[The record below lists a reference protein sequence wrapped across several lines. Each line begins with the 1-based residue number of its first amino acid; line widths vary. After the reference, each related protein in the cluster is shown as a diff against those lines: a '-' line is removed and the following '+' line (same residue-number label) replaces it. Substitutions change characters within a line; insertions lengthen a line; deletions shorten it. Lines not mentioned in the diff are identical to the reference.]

1 MIQSIAD
8 GRKED
13 GNRSIADKIIKRLH
27 DLDKTIENNQ
37 GRWAW
42 ELLQNAKDS
51 IAEDNN
57 RTVSVQIQLDDNSV
71 EFRHNG
77 AHFTL
82 QDVRGLIN
90 QISSKEME
98 EGQQTQKTGR
108 FGTGFLTTYLLSRVI
123 QVKGILETEN
133 NIFSKFEF
141 PLDRQGKTTKK
152 LIPKIDNS
160 WKEFENSLNE
170 IDANYDKN
178 QFNTSFCYHLETDK
192 QKEIAKIGVEEFS
205 KLVPFVLAFIPK
217 IVRVEIID
225 NTTNNITIFERNQEL
240 IDGLI
245 VPISKKK
252 NAEKTNV
259 LILSASDD
267 KVKIATE
274 IEETERG
281 YSVKSIEKFP
291 KLFCDFPL
299 IGSEDFHF
307 PVIVNSF
314 FFNPQTERD
323 GVWLKGSDDT
333 EVKENQKLLE
343 KAVELYKNLIS
354 KVAEGHFFDLYN
366 LAETKMPSTNEKY
379 FDEKWYKDFI
389 QKPLREFIYNAKIV
403 DIEGES
409 SEKKTIEELWFPM
422 KSFTKPVK
430 EKIWQFV
437 FDLYPN
443 VVCKRTHLHNW
454 CDIYWDNRKTINYQ
468 ILVNSLAKLE
478 NIHKLSQA
486 LKKSEDDTLDWLNL
500 FGNFILEDDSNLA
513 LFEKDAIIPNQNGI
527 FKKKIHLYSDE
538 IQDDELMD
546 IIELLGEDWKDILRH
561 DSINFGTYSSKY
573 KKDIAVKITEEL
585 KNPYNSDDVVK
596 AISLLSEWFENNPA
610 LAKDLF
616 EQLYSKRAE
625 LFMNTIKDKESL
637 YKVMRN
643 CTNLSKLA
651 EVVKAIGDNPKI
663 IESFEKAE
671 EVTKLLQEF
680 NANNISDLKKMLI
693 SAQNISRNNS
703 KILITQETLL
713 SLGVTSIEELE
724 DALKDKNIADQFIHT
739 STPTLQMF
747 LSVQRLIKR
756 AKDHVLQHLKTLPEY
771 DCSECEELATTV
783 IGGIKKDGLPI
794 YVVVRPSDN
803 REVIV
808 YYSSEKDTLDNP
820 NAELWIENGID
831 KPKHLTLG
839 KILKITGINRI
850 PV

>member
-51 IAEDNN
+51 IAEDSK
-57 RTVSVQIQLDDNSV
+57 RTVSVQIQLDENSV

-77 AHFTL
+77 AHFTE

-90 QISSKEME
+90 QISSKEIE

-123 QVKGILETEN
+123 QVKGIVETAN
-133 NIFSKFEF
+133 KDFYKFVF
-141 PLDRQGKTTKK
+141 PLDREGTTTPQ
-152 LIPKIDNS
+152 LILKIENSWNEFDNSVKKIDAS
-160 WKEFENSLNE
+160 
-170 IDANYDKN
+170 YDKTE
-178 QFNTSFCYHLETDK
+178 FNTSFCYQLKTEK

-259 LILSASDD
+259 LILYASDD

-281 YSVKSIEKFP
+281 YSVKSIESFP

-333 EVKENQKLLE
+333 EVVENQKLLE
-343 KAVELYKNLIS
+343 NAVELYKNLIS

-389 QKPLREFIYNAKIV
+389 QKPIREFIYKAKIV
-403 DIEGES
+403 ETENDKVLLGDVYFPDPDL
-409 SEKKTIEELWFPM
+409 KEENRD
-422 KSFTKPVK
+422 
-430 EKIWQFV
+430 KIWKFSS
-437 FDLYPN
+437 DLKVNKLPSKQHIHKWAELIWKD
-443 VVCKRTHLHNW
+443 CKRVNIAELVANVQAKANITEL
-454 CDIYWDNRKTINYQ
+454 INT
-468 ILVNSLAKLE
+468 LE
-478 NIHKLSQA
+478 IDEKESFV
-486 LKKSEDDTLDWLNL
+486 WLNKCIE
-500 FGNFILEDDSNLA
+500 FIYEIGGQNYFDNNTL
-513 LFEKDAIIPNQNGI
+513 IPNQEGA
-527 FKKKIHLYSDE
+527 FKKRKELSRDE
-538 IQDDELMD
+538 IEDETLKEIAYLVGYNYYKELIHKDIYFESSYTTTTMQNVANEITKKLNKDDENNDKNRVLA
-546 IIELLGEDWKDILRH
+546 IIKL
-561 DSINFGTYSSKY
+561 T
-573 KKDIAVKITEEL
+573 
-585 KNPYNSDDVVK
+585 
-596 AISLLSEWFENNPA
+596 EWFESNPEA
-610 LAKDLF
+610 GKKF
-616 EQLYSKRAE
+616 FAE
-625 LFMNTIKDKESL
+625 LYRRKEKLLVDTIEDKENL
-637 YKVMRN
+637 YRVLRSKIP
-643 CTNLSKLA
+643 LSKLA
-651 EVVKAIGDNPKI
+651 SPELSEEIQ
-663 IESFEKAE
+663 KAE
-671 EVTKLLQEF
+671 ELTNLLKDFGANDVSDLRRKLEL
-680 NANNISDLKKMLI
+680 AHNISTND
-693 SAQNISRNNS
+693 S
-703 KILITQETLL
+703 KILITQETLV

-724 DALKDKNIADQFIHT
+724 EALKDKNIADQFIHT

-756 AKDHVLQHLKTLPEY
+756 AKDNILQHLKTLPEY